1 MSNLGWAR
9 GVSVVALGG
18 AVWLLAACASTDTSR
33 IPAPSGPRSGP
44 IEVVAA
50 ENFWGS
56 IAAQLGGDR
65 VHVTSII
72 ASPGAGPHDYEP
84 TPADARA
91 VANAEYVLSNG
102 LGYDPWTEKLV
113 AANPSS
119 RRASVTVQQIL
130 GLKAGDNPHR
140 WYAPSD
146 VLKVVDRLASDYTKL
161 DPANAAFFDA
171 QKQAF
176 VANGLKDY
184 QALVAQI
191 KQRYAGVPVGA
202 TESIA
207 SPLVADLGLKLATPA
222 SFLAA
227 IGEGEEP
234 TARDKATFDAQIA
247 QRQIAVLIFNTQ
259 NATPD
264 VQRLVE
270 AATKQGIPVVEVTE
284 TPDPP
289 TSTFQ
294 DWQTAQLRD
303 LAAALAKATG
313 K

>member
-1 MSNLGWAR
+1 MGKHSFLALTGAAI
-9 GVSVVALGG
+9 VA
-18 AVWLLAACASTDTSR
+18 ALLVGCAERDTSA
-33 IPAPSGPRSGP
+33 IPAPGGPRSGP
-44 IEVVAA
+44 IQVVTA

-56 IAAQLGGDR
+56 LAAQLGGDR
-65 VHVTSII
+65 VRVTSII
-72 ASPGAGPHDYEP
+72 ASPDADPHDYEP
-84 TPADARA
+84 TPSDART
-91 VANAEYVLSNG
+91 VADAEYVLSNG
-102 LGYDPWTEKLV
+102 LGYDPWVQKLV

-130 GLKAGDNPHR
+130 GLKDGDNPHR

-146 VLKVVDRLASDYTKL
+146 VLTVVDRIASDYKKL
-161 DPANAAFFDA
+161 DPAGAAVFDA
-171 QKQAF
+171 QREALL
-176 VANGLKDY
+176 ASGLKDY
-184 QALVAQI
+184 RALVEQI
-191 KQRYAGVPVGA
+191 RQRYAGTPVGA

-207 SPLVADLGLKLATPA
+207 APLVADLGLSLKTPA

-227 IGEGEEP
+227 IGEGQEP
-234 TARDKATFDAQIA
+234 TARDKATFDTQIA
-247 QRQIAVLIFNTQ
+247 GRQIAVLIYNTQ

-289 TSTFQ
+289 ASTFQ
-294 DWQTAQLRD
+294 DWQTGQLRA